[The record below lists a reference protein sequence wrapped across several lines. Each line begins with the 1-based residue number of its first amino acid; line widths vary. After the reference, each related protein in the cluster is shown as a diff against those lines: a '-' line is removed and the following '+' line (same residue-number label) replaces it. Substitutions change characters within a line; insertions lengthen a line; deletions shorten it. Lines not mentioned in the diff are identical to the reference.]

1 MDELNIRF
9 KEMRKSLRKSQ
20 KEIGDAIGLS
30 NSGISNIESGLR
42 SVTERHI
49 KLLEA
54 AFNIN
59 EHWLRTG
66 EGSMIKEPSTA
77 VDTLHEIIRSFD
89 IEQLELMKDCLNM
102 IIKEKES
109 DKGSILNFQRTVTR
123 PVYDLPASAGT
134 GQFLDGYS
142 YTNMEFPE
150 YAVPPSSTFG
160 VRIAGDSMEP
170 EYFDDDIVFVRQQ
183 PTLEN
188 GDIGIFVLNGEG
200 YLKQFEIMDDGYSLI
215 SLNSRYPD
223 IHITEGC
230 AIRIVGKVLGK
241 WSAA

>member
-1 MDELNIRF
+1 MNERLRELRDHLGLSQKAFGDQVDIGQSTIAMFEKGQR
-9 KEMRKSLRKSQ
+9 SLRD
-20 KEIGDAIGLS
+20 I
-30 NSGISNIESGLR
+30 
-42 SVTERHI
+42 HI
-49 KLLEA
+49 KRICTE
-54 AFNIN
+54 FNVN
-59 EHWLRTG
+59 EKWLRTG
-66 EGSMIKEPSTA
+66 EGSMFKESSDS

-89 IEQLELMKDCLNM
+89 IEQLELMKDCLSM

-170 EYFDDDIVFVRQQ
+170 EYHDQDIVFVKQQ
-183 PTLEN
+183 PILVN

-200 YLKQFEIMDDGYSLI
+200 FLKKFEITPAGYCLV
-215 SLNSRYPD
+215 SLNDSYPD
-223 IHITEGC
+223 MRISDGC
-230 AIRIVGKVLGK
+230 DFRIVGKVLGK
-241 WSAA
+241 WSEE

>member
-1 MDELNIRF
+1 MNERLKILRETLNLSQEEFGNRVGIKSRAHISSMEKGRRDIIDRTIRDICR
-9 KEMRKSLRKSQ
+9 EY
-20 KEIGDAIGLS
+20 
-30 NSGISNIESGLR
+30 N
-42 SVTERHI
+42 V
-49 KLLEA
+49 
-54 AFNIN
+54 N
-59 EHWLRTG
+59 EHWFRTG
-66 EGSMIKEPSTA
+66 EGPMFKESSDS

-89 IEQLELMKDCLNM
+89 IEQLELMKECLGM

-109 DKGSILNFQRTVTR
+109 DKGSILNFQRMVTR

-150 YAVPPSSTFG
+150 SAVPPSSTFG

-170 EYFDDDIVFVRQQ
+170 EYFDQDIVFVRQQ

-188 GDIGIFVLNGEG
+188 GDIGIFVLNGDG
-200 YLKQFEIMDDGYSLI
+200 YLKQFEIMDDGYSLV
-215 SLNSRYPD
+215 SLNSKYPD

-241 WSAA
+241 WSNA

>member
-9 KEMRKSLRKSQ
+9 KEMRKSLGKSQ

-59 EHWLRTG
+59 EHWFRTG
-66 EGSMIKEPSTA
+66 EGSMIKEPSNA
-77 VDTLHEIIRSFD
+77 VDTLHELIRTFD
-89 IEQLELMKDCLNM
+89 IEQLELMKECLDM

-150 YAVPPSSTFG
+150 SVVPLNSTFG

-170 EYFDDDIVFVRQQ
+170 EYFDQDIVFVRQQ
-183 PTLEN
+183 PVLTD

-215 SLNSRYPD
+215 SLNNKYPD
-223 IHITEGC
+223 MRITEGC
-230 AIRIVGKVLGK
+230 DFRIVGKVLGK
-241 WSAA
+241 WSGK

>member
-109 DKGSILNFQRTVTR
+109 DKGSILNFQRMVTR

-170 EYFDDDIVFVRQQ
+170 EYHDQDIVFVKQQ
-183 PTLEN
+183 PILVN

-200 YLKQFEIMDDGYSLI
+200 FLKKFEITPAGYCLV
-215 SLNSRYPD
+215 SLNDSYPNMQ
-223 IHITEGC
+223 ISEGC
-230 AIRIVGKVLGK
+230 DFRIVGKVLGK
-241 WSAA
+241 WSEE